1 MQGQGELKKIIS
13 YFDNFKKP
21 LRVKVENEKTKFI
34 VMNRSGPK
42 LYGMGVDSIGDSLFE
57 NS

>member
-34 VMNRSGPK
+34 VMNRSGPN
-42 LYGMGVDSIGDSLFE
+42 YVAWG
-57 NS
+57 